1 MTKKTICLTMIV
13 RNESHIIVNTLENLW
28 KYIQFDTWFISDTGS
43 TDTTKELII
52 DFFLKKGVE
61 GTLQEEPWRDFGYNR
76 TKAFEGA
83 YKKADY
89 AFVWDADDEIHGD
102 FKLPTDEFTGD
113 LYKFIFGGE
122 HVTYSRPQLFNMN
135 KKWCYKGVL
144 HEYAE
149 CLEQCNKPIDVIGNY
164 FFKSGK
170 TGNRSKNPNKYL
182 EDALVLEKALIE
194 KDSLYNRYMFYCAC
208 SYKWCNKKEKSI
220 EFYKK
225 GLSLE
230 DMWSQEKYMSCLDI
244 YIQYE
249 ELQKPEEGIY
259 YLIESNKYDSQ
270 RIECFY
276 ELIKYYCIRNMY
288 TVSYGYYTV
297 IQNFYENQYDP
308 TKLSD
313 KLFANKTV
321 YEFLFP
327 YYMIIVAGK
336 TDNLKTSAKMYECIF
351 KYRSSYVHEWWI
363 RNLINNM
370 QFCIH
375 ELPFNLNFLNNCIS
389 YLNMVIDKGVNFEE
403 SQLKVIDK
411 LIDKYKPLIVST
423 PVLIST
429 KLTRKT
435 QVNVMITFTTC
446 KRFDLFEK
454 IINSILHT
462 WTDVDKIDYF
472 YCVDDDSSESDR
484 TKMKTAFPFI
494 DFYMKRKVE
503 KSMSLI
509 YNKIKELNP
518 KYWIHMEDDWIF
530 FNKDCYVQKSV
541 DFLTNN
547 ENLNIHRILYNR
559 NYEKYESVKLEGG
572 FILYEKQQLD
582 STYQTQNSL
591 KPSMVRVSSILTLGN
606 YDSPTTFFEGNYV
619 DKRFKSVFFNQV
631 SCVRVGKLT
640 SDNFIKNN
648 TFIVNLLRRTDRKKQ
663 TENEFE
669 KAAISKSNYEFFEA
683 VDGKELEL
691 TDKINKLFLGND
703 FGSRK
708 GFIGC
713 ALSHYNL
720 WKQLANSNS
729 DYYTIFEDDIKL
741 CDGFKEKWSEA
752 KNNLEEV
759 DILFLGYHVST
770 KDNDNIHKCFGNFKT
785 KLDTQLY
792 VGGTYG
798 YIITQSGAK
807 KLLEYIKKNGIKHGI
822 DYVIKIVPELKSYNT
837 QPHILFSEWLEN
849 YQTNV
854 DTDIQKDYSSLD
866 IKVKVDEN
874 EWVFY
879 EGVDST
885 DGDIKY
891 VGKKTVSEIMKDAS
905 ENINCVAFN
914 TLGFLKYT
922 IKDQFTPSLY
932 INSKDAGIYVKRDYL
947 ITKKY
952 I

>member
-1 MTKKTICLTMIV
+1 
-13 RNESHIIVNTLENLW
+13 
-28 KYIQFDTWFISDTGS
+28 
-43 TDTTKELII
+43 
-52 DFFLKKGVE
+52 
-61 GTLQEEPWRDFGYNR
+61 
-76 TKAFEGA
+76 
-83 YKKADY
+83 
-89 AFVWDADDEIHGD
+89 
-102 FKLPTDEFTGD
+102 
-113 LYKFIFGGE
+113 
-122 HVTYSRPQLFNMN
+122 
-135 KKWCYKGVL
+135 
-144 HEYAE
+144 
-149 CLEQCNKPIDVIGNY
+149 
-164 FFKSGK
+164 
-170 TGNRSKNPNKYL
+170 
-182 EDALVLEKALIE
+182 
-194 KDSLYNRYMFYCAC
+194 
-208 SYKWCNKKEKSI
+208 
-220 EFYKK
+220 
-225 GLSLE
+225 
-230 DMWSQEKYMSCLDI
+230 
-244 YIQYE
+244 
-249 ELQKPEEGIY
+249 
-259 YLIESNKYDSQ
+259 
-270 RIECFY
+270 
-276 ELIKYYCIRNMY
+276 
-288 TVSYGYYTV
+288 
-297 IQNFYENQYDP
+297 
-308 TKLSD
+308 
-313 KLFANKTV
+313 
-321 YEFLFP
+321 
-327 YYMIIVAGK
+327 
-336 TDNLKTSAKMYECIF
+336 
-351 KYRSSYVHEWWI
+351 
-363 RNLINNM
+363 
-370 QFCIH
+370 
-375 ELPFNLNFLNNCIS
+375 
-389 YLNMVIDKGVNFEE
+389 
-403 SQLKVIDK
+403 
-411 LIDKYKPLIVST
+411 
-423 PVLIST
+423 
-429 KLTRKT
+429 
-435 QVNVMITFTTC
+435 
-446 KRFDLFEK
+446 
-454 IINSILHT
+454 
-462 WTDVDKIDYF
+462 
-472 YCVDDDSSESDR
+472 
-484 TKMKTAFPFI
+484 
-494 DFYMKRKVE
+494 
-503 KSMSLI
+503 
-509 YNKIKELNP
+509 
-518 KYWIHMEDDWIF
+518 
-530 FNKDCYVQKSV
+530 
-541 DFLTNN
+541 
-547 ENLNIHRILYNR
+547 
-559 NYEKYESVKLEGG
+559 
-572 FILYEKQQLD
+572 
-582 STYQTQNSL
+582 
-591 KPSMVRVSSILTLGN
+591 MVRVSSILTLGN

-770 KDNDNIHKCFGNFKT
+770 KDKDNIHKCFGNFKT

-822 DYVIKIVPELKSYNT
+822 DYIIKIVPELKSYNT

-891 VGKKTVSEIMKDAS
+891 VGKNTVSEIMKDAS